1 MRPRLDRRQLPP
13 DAAEEAINVWLTTG
27 GLRPVR
33 QLSDEGLQ
41 VAPGNDLRL
50 AEARAAEPYRAPGID
65 APGDAQVKATP
76 SDCWLAWHGPA
87 SAVRSPVAADRY
99 SRLYWTEPGSVPR
112 VTWAARMGVPDGMA
126 GTPASVPLG
135 VPPPAS
141 APIIEGGG
149 AEPHQRKAI
158 PVLYTIALDWTVYQ
172 VNPATGAATAVGS
185 LAGAEDAGGIAP
197 RDEKPAGMCMHPVL
211 GTQRLHV
218 LTNRGRLFHLSENYA
233 PTRLGDT
240 IGGGE
245 YASEDWRGLASDGQ
259 RLFTVA
265 GTGGNAGHLF
275 IAEPQGG
282 DNRANRVSP
291 EIMSGPAA
299 IGQAIK
305 GLVSHDGK
313 LYASSVPTQAA
324 LARGASNRDGVIWR
338 MTLPQHWSDLH
349 DDEANVP
356 AGNIRP
362 FPVTL
367 AEGDAGQLEN
377 LASYPDGDGE
387 PALHALTNR
396 IYRVDID
403 EVARTAALVET
414 SSQQGP
420 GATQGAA
427 FGRLPAPDPWPV
439 EWHVWVHTYVTSLGE
454 EGPPSP
460 PSAAA
465 ERALVGGE
473 DAGVFQA
480 VTVRFPEAAAPQFR
494 GGATEIVAR
503 RLYRAVTTT
512 SGEHSWR
519 LVTELRDDDEG
530 RAIRGA
536 DVPIGTTSVIDQANN
551 DKLTDALPSLD
562 WDPPHEGLQGLTAM
576 PNGML
581 CGFTGN
587 TVWVSEPHQPH
598 AWPLDNSYTLPH
610 DVVALAATGT
620 SVAVLT
626 QGHPH
631 LLSGTA
637 PATLTLQRIELP
649 QACVSAAGVANFGLE
664 GVMYPSPDG
673 LVLIGPGGAGLVTE
687 ELFDR
692 ESWQRMRP
700 AAITAF
706 HHDGAYLAF
715 TEGEAQGDPPRAFAV
730 GRQVSGVALFDLGRL
745 APAARLLSVRGGHHS
760 LERDE
765 LRVLMDAGLWLWE
778 GGPPAWAR
786 WTSPPATAAGAINAS
801 AAQVLAAAYPAA
813 AAQGADPSAVPHIR
827 MDLLVDG
834 VARARV
840 YFTSAA
846 PHWLPAGYRG
856 SEFQAV
862 LECDGLDAR
871 IESLTVGNRREMPW
885 FKRPA

>member
-158 PVLYTIALDWTVYQ
+158 PVLWTITEDWTVYQ
-172 VNPATGAATAVGS
+172 VNPATGASTAVGS
-185 LAGAEDAGGIAP
+185 LAGDEDGGGIAP
-197 RDEKPAGMCMHPVL
+197 EGGEIPAGMCMHPL
-211 GTQRLHV
+211 HGTDRLHV
-218 LTNRGRLFHLSENYA
+218 LTSKGRLFHLSDGFA
-233 PTRLGDT
+233 PTEIGRRIGD
-240 IGGGE
+240 GN
-245 YASEDWRGLASDGQ
+245 DNWQGLASDKA
-259 RLFTVA
+259 RLFTV
-265 GTGGNAGHLF
+265 TGSTLYVARPDAASEDLS
-275 IAEPQGG
+275 AA
-282 DNRANRVSP
+282 R
-291 EIMSGPAA
+291 MGPAMRGA
-299 IGQAIK
+299 LAGGQRIK
-305 GLVSHDGK
+305 GLAWHDGK
-313 LYASSVPTQAA
+313 LYASSVPVPPT
-324 LARGASNRDGVIWR
+324 RGATSSVIWQMEPSDTPADDRSDGVA
-338 MTLPQHWSDLH
+338 PD
-349 DDEANVP
+349 
-356 AGNIRP
+356 G

-367 AEGDAGQLEN
+367 GAGKGDVEN
-377 LASYPDGDGE
+377 LASFPETEGGDS
-387 PALHALTNR
+387 ALHALAHR
-396 IYRVDID
+396 IYRLELD
-403 EVARTAALVET
+403 EVARTVTATET
-414 SSQQGP
+414 AP
-420 GATQGAA
+420 VAGADFHKGAA
-427 FGRLPAPDPWPV
+427 FGQLPAPDPWPV

-480 VTVRFPEAAAPQFR
+480 VTVRFQEAAAPQFR